1 MIRDAAS
8 GRPPRARPFLV
19 AVAALLLSVSPRG
32 FAQAA
37 AEAPKAPLAAAEP
50 KSLAERL
57 PAAVTDAQKLVAAV
71 RGVPFPGSVPSALLT
86 EKELANVL
94 ERKLSEDLPVPF
106 DRYAASLAALGVVPP
121 GTDLKEPMTRLYARQ
136 VAGFYDPDEKKFYVV
151 PERAGEAARGAA
163 GLGPLAERM
172 MEDALLTHE
181 LTHALQDRHL
191 DLSKRLKELREN
203 GDAQMA
209 LQAMLEGEA
218 TVVMMQA
225 VLSQLPAEFRDRLS
239 TGSLLSSMAQMA
251 AGGLEGADGVP
262 EFFVKELLFPY
273 TSGTEWVE
281 KKRVDGGWAA
291 LDAAWKRPP
300 RTTAE
305 ILHPDRPASPRKRI
319 PDAGRPAAAEVP
331 PGTRV
336 LWTDRFGEWMLRTV
350 LETAGAPDPAGLA
363 AEWQDDRIVFFE
375 PKGVRDGPVGF
386 VWRLRLSSGDAARR
400 LADVL
405 AAFYEADESDSGAQ
419 VSRSDDVVTVVRRAA
434 PPKAARPAY
443 GPESSFVAT
452 GRKMKSCTA
461 SNVPCAKT
469 GAQVEPVF

>member
-1 MIRDAAS
+1 MIRDAGA
-8 GRPPRARPFLV
+8 GRPPAARFLPT
-19 AVAALLLSVSPRG
+19 AAAALLLSLAPPGPALVVPGPRT
-32 FAQAA
+32 ARAAAA
-37 AEAPKAPLAAAEP
+37 AER
-50 KSLAERL
+50 SLAERL
-57 PAAVTDAQKLVAAV
+57 PTAVSDAQKLVEAV
-71 RGVPFPGSVPSALLT
+71 REVPFPGPVPSALLP
-86 EKELANVL
+86 EKELAAVL

-106 DRYAASLAALGVVPP
+106 DRYAASLAALGLVPA
-121 GTDLKEPMTRLYARQ
+121 GVDVKEPMTRLYARQ

-163 GLGPLAERM
+163 GLGPFAGRM
-172 MEDALLTHE
+172 IEEALLTHE

-191 DLSKRLKELREN
+191 GLSKRLKELREN

-225 VLSQLPAEFRDRLS
+225 ILARLPDDVRGRIS
-239 TGSLLSSMAQMA
+239 TESLLASMAQMA

-281 KKRVDGGWAA
+281 RKRACGGWSA

-300 RTTAE
+300 GTTAE
-305 ILHPDRPASPRKRI
+305 ILHPDRPAAPRKRI
-319 PDAGRPAAAEVP
+319 PDDGRPAAAEVP
-331 PGTRV
+331 PGTQF

-375 PKGVRDGPVGF
+375 PRGDPGGPVGF
-386 VWRLRLSSGDAARR
+386 VWRLRLASGDGARR
-400 LADVL
+400 LAGAL
-405 AAFYEADESDSGAQ
+405 AAFYEGDESDPGAE
-419 VSRSDDVVTVVRRAA
+419 VTRNDEVVTVVRGVAA
-434 PPKAARPAY
+434 RKSPGPAKSPKAVSSPPA
-443 GPESSFVAT
+443 
-452 GRKMKSCTA
+452 GR
-461 SNVPCAKT
+461 
-469 GAQVEPVF
+469 